1 MSAAESPPS
10 SLEARIRGLLPALSP
25 AQALVAQE
33 ILRDPAAV
41 ASSTIGELA
50 SRCGTSLPSVTRFCL
65 ALGLGGYAE
74 LRLALAAEGGRASW
88 ERGTGTEVSPDDTL
102 ADVLRTLLRSDTK
115 ALEDTVAQLDVSVLE
130 QAVYALVDARR
141 IDLYAVGGS
150 ASVAEDLRLRLHRIG
165 HVACGWSDVHNAL
178 TSAALLGPA
187 DVALGISHTGETNEV
202 LEPLR
207 RARALGATTV
217 AVTNYPRS
225 PLALAADL
233 VLVTAARDI
242 TFRTGGMA
250 GRHAQMIVLDAL
262 YLGVAQRDHERSTQA
277 FDRTAEAVA
286 DHRTPHR

>member
-1 MSAAESPPS
+1 M
-10 SLEARIRGLLPALSP
+10 SLEARVRGLLPALSP
-25 AQALVAQE
+25 AQTLVAQE
-33 ILRDPAAV
+33 VLRDPAAV
-41 ASSTIGELA
+41 SSSTINELA
-50 SRCGTSLPSVTRFCL
+50 ARCGTSLPSVTRFCL
-65 ALGLGGYAE
+65 ALGLPGYAE
-74 LRLALAAEGGRASW
+74 LRLALAAESGRSW
-88 ERGTGTEVSPDDTL
+88 ERGTGTEVGPDDTL
-102 ADVLRTLLRSDTK
+102 DDVLGTLLRSDTK
-115 ALEDTVAQLDVSVLE
+115 ALEDTVAQLDVEALG
-130 QAVYALVDARR
+130 QAVSALADARR

-178 TSAALLGPA
+178 TSAALLGPG

-225 PLALAADL
+225 PLTSAADL

-242 TFRTGGMA
+242 PFRTGGMA

-262 YLGVAQRDHERSTQA
+262 YLGVAQRDYQRSTQA